1 MKREIKAYHKDNLVL
16 RLLDKRDL
24 VHTLQWRNHE
34 SHRHWFVST
43 DIISEHT
50 HLAWFRRYQR
60 ADNDFIFLVSDS
72 NGARYGQ
79 LSIYDVDWENKC
91 AKFGR
96 FLVNPD
102 FAGLGIM
109 KNACLAGLELASC
122 ILKLKKLTL
131 EVKQNN
137 HAAIHIYQSSGFS
150 LCKSVKNDMVTMQIE
165 L

>member
-1 MKREIKAYHKDNLVL
+1 MKREINAYRKDNLVL
-16 RLLDKRDL
+16 RLLDERDI
-24 VHTLQWRNHE
+24 VYTLQWRNHE

-43 DIISEHT
+43 DIISEAT
-50 HLAWFRRYQR
+50 HLAWFHRYQL
-60 ADNDFIFLVSDS
+60 ADNDFIFLVS
-72 NGARYGQ
+72 NAHGARYGQ
-79 LSIYDVDWENKC
+79 LSIYDIDWENKC

-109 KNACLAGLELASC
+109 KKACLAGLELANT

-131 EVKQNN
+131 EVKPNN
-137 HAAIHIYQSSGFS
+137 HPAIHVYQSNGFS
-150 LCKSVKNDMVTMQIE
+150 LCESVTNDMLLMQIE